1 MRLLNTLSERNARS
15 LASGSQRRAAPAPA
29 LELAPE
35 LTNEDL
41 FESQAIGARFEE
53 VSSSLDAAS
62 QLARQIQT
70 LEQRIAEVR
79 APLQAEFDAHK
90 KDYSEL
96 VAARAA
102 AEQEAGRAGEAERR
116 EVALRAR
123 VIELEAALDDAQHA
137 AATHLATSEDAT
149 LEVDRLRGELS
160 SVTNRSNELDAALH
174 QATQRNEELQ
184 QDLASARNQAQESDD
199 RRREA
204 DALLS
209 RATHQNL
216 LDAEELSTLRTR
228 AERASGEI
236 SRLTRLEQDL
246 GSQLAN
252 ERARTA
258 AAESALLQAQTD
270 AAKAAQ
276 TFEEQLAAARWESES
291 VHARVDTL
299 AAQAARLTE
308 LNGELSGR
316 VESANARAR
325 TAERRIAEMQTQQ
338 SRSEERVRAVEEELA
353 SVRTAAAGLEAARAT
368 AIERAQQ
375 MSRNLQAQ
383 EAAVRRL
390 EEKLQLVRATNERLE
405 TSEREARQAYEEKVK
420 TLEAD
425 LERKQTDL
433 SISEGALEAARKDR
447 ARLQIALLGQAD
459 EPALAS

>member
-1 MRLLNTLSERNARS
+1 MRLLTTLSERNARS
-15 LASGSQRRAAPAPA
+15 SNSGSHRRAAPAPA

-41 FESQAIGARFEE
+41 FQSQAIGARFEE
-53 VSSSLDAAS
+53 VSSSLDAAT

-70 LEQRIAEVR
+70 LEQRLAEVR
-79 APLQAEFDAHK
+79 APLAAEFEAHK

-102 AEQEAGRAGEAERR
+102 VEQESGRAAEAERR

-123 VIELEAALDDAQHA
+123 VIELEASLDDAQHA
-137 AATHLATSEDAT
+137 AETHMATAEDAT
-149 LEVDRLRGELS
+149 LEVDRLRAELAQA
-160 SVTNRSNELDAALH
+160 TNRGNEVEAALH
-174 QATQRNEELQ
+174 QANQRLEELQ
-184 QDLASARNQAQESDD
+184 QDLTSARNQAQESDD

-246 GSQLAN
+246 GAQLAN

-258 AAESALLQAQTD
+258 AAETALLQAQTD

-308 LNGELSGR
+308 LNSELSGR
-316 VESANARAR
+316 VESASQRAR

-338 SRSEERVRAVEEELA
+338 SRSEERVRALEEELA
-353 SVRTAAAGLEAARAT
+353 NVRTAAAGLEAARAT

-390 EEKLQLVRATNERLE
+390 EEKLQLVRAANERLE
-405 TSEREARQAYEEKVK
+405 ASEREARLAFEEKVK
-420 TLEAD
+420 GLEAD